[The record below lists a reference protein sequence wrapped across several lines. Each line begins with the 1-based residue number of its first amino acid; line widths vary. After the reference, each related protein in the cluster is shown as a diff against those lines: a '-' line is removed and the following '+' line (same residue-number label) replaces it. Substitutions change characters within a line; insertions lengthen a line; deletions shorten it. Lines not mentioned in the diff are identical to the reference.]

1 VEPKQPAPDQPEQES
16 LHEEIHL
23 PPPTLWPLGF
33 AIGIVVVLVGL
44 VVNPVVISAIGGGI
58 AIIFGAFVG
67 GMLATSGYV
76 YHQPTPLRVGSLIGA
91 VLGGLMF
98 TYLYH
103 LVARKGI

>member
-1 VEPKQPAPDQPEQES
+1 MAYV
-16 LHEEIHL
+16 I
-23 PPPTLWPLGF
+23 GF
-33 AIGIVVVLVGL
+33 IVWIVIGL
-44 VVNPVVISAIGGGI
+44 VAAFVIRTVYAAAATLPWLTFVFG
-58 AIIFGAFVG
+58 IFGAFVG

-76 YHQPTPLRVGSLIGA
+76 YHQPTPLRIGSLLGA